1 MAKLILPE
9 HVMKMLYLMSQ
20 RDVVV
25 PLETD
30 NDFVVGMQQ
39 GQVGLAKQLVEYFS
53 RSWLEHYD
61 LERAEELAA
70 AQKSGG
76 AGGT

>member
-9 HVMKMLYLMSQ
+9 DLMRLIYDQSQ
-20 RDVVV
+20 RDVVE

-30 NDFVVGMQQ
+30 NAFIVGHQQ
-39 GQVGLAKQLVEYFS
+39 GQIGLSKRLVEYFS

-61 LERAEELAA
+61 LERAEDLA